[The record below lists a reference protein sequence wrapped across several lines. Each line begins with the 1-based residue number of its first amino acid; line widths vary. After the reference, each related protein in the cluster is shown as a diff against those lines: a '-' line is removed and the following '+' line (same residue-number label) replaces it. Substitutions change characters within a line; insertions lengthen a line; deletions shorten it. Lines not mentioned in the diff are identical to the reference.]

1 MFIVLFALDYLR
13 SQVTGQEKKKDPN
26 MPLKSMNAHKIHKN
40 GLLSDPTT
48 TFFFFFFAKI
58 KKGF

>member
-48 TFFFFFFAKI
+48 TFFFFFLRK
-58 KKGF
+58 